1 MLFDSSI
8 SFSGN
13 NTKQGQF
20 NIYLN
25 NSVNVSNINES
36 FSEVF
41 GRCLFDFDNIEL
53 QSALSYSSFSNNS
66 QYCNTI
72 EDAYNSAYIR
82 GSSSATFDMSFC
94 NFLNNL
100 GSDYYE
106 SALIY
111 TEINAVISN
120 CSFNGNTGNTY
131 SFYKKS
137 GSLII
142 KNCFI
147 GDSQPNYGNP
157 QIENRINSEYILKLS
172 HLSTQICP
180 AEFPLKF
187 IAKKIKTYDKFIT
200 FDPFNFYLFASCYA

>member
-13 NTKQGQF
+13 NTKQGQK
-20 NIYLN
+20 NIYLIS
-25 NSVNVSNINES
+25 SVNVYNINES

-41 GRCLFDFDNIEL
+41 GRCLFNFREIQS

-72 EDAYNSAYIR
+72 SESYTSTYIK
-82 GSSSATFDMSFC
+82 GSATFNMSFC

-100 GSDYYE
+100 GSDYYK

-111 TEINAVISN
+111 TEIDAVISN
-120 CSFNGNTGNTY
+120 CSFNGNTGNQY
-131 SFYKKS
+131 SFYKES
-137 GSLII
+137 RSLLI
-142 KNCFI
+142 KNSFI
-147 GDSQPNYGNP
+147 GDSQPSYGNP
-157 QIENRINSEYILKLS
+157 QIENRINNEYILKLS
-172 HLSTQICP
+172 HLSTQECP

-187 IAKKIKTYDKFIT
+187 IAKKIKTNDKFIT
-200 FDPFNFYLFASCYA
+200 FDPFNFCFLASCYE